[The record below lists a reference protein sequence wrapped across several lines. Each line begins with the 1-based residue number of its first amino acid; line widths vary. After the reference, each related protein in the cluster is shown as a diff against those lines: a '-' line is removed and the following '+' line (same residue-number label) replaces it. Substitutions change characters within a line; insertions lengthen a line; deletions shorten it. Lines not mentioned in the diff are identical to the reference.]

1 MWYILKTQNISPVYL
16 NAQLFCLVICSRKIV
31 RFLPTSTIVALDSS
45 SKFECIEVLLQE
57 TNFKTGPIQ
66 KPAQFIPA

>member
-1 MWYILKTQNISPVYL
+1 MSYILKIQNFSPVYL
-16 NAQLFCLVICSRKIV
+16 THSCFVWLFAAEKSC
-31 RFLPTSTIVALDSS
+31 FLPTSTNGALDSS
-45 SKFECIEVLLQE
+45 AEFECIEILLQE